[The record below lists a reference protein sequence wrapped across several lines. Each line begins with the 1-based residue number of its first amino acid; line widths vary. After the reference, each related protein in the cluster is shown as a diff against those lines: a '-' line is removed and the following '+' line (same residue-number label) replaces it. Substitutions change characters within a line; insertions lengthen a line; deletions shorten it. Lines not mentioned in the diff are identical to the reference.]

1 MLGIVSDSLLLYRL
15 KLLTAEFALNIQISL
30 IFWVNSDIMFP
41 AAGDGCFYVG
51 LGGKNRFPSP
61 SYEPYQCCPSK
72 PSQGSKIPKMSPAP
86 NPKQVTAKT
95 TPSRSPS
102 PPSQPKPFQTARK
115 DAKTPKSPPPKP
127 QPVKAP
133 LKNPKDAA
141 KDTKEKKV
149 EKGKGK
155 KGFFGTGKYIWW
167 W

>member
-1 MLGIVSDSLLLYRL
+1 MTI
-15 KLLTAEFALNIQISL
+15 
-30 IFWVNSDIMFP
+30 WVNSDIMFP

-51 LGGKNRFPSP
+51 LGGKNRFPNP

-72 PSQGSKIPKMSPAP
+72 PARGSKIPKMSPAS
-86 NPKQVTAKT
+86 NTKQVTAKT
-95 TPSRSPS
+95 SPSRNTPSPSPS
-102 PPSQPKPFQTARK
+102 PPPPQAKPFQTARK

-127 QPVKAP
+127 QPTKTP
-133 LKNPKDAA
+133 TKNTKDAA